1 MFNFLKKVFPELK
14 KESNYYIQAVSDI
27 IVKQHSIE
35 PLDGQDVFV
44 GEEFIGQIN
53 KMSSSLDPISS
64 GYYRG
69 FYLNPVSDHKKE
81 LIDGIY
87 NRIKK
92 AIDDEVNTR
101 INGKDLAFAVNK
113 ELLKELNEKQ
123 KTIQKLTK
131 QEQTIKE
138 ITIDKNEVALNYY
151 ASLTDLVFSNFRD
164 IFKNLAKKKVFC
176 NVYLK
181 YNNRVNIE
189 ITCNYVAYDKSYR
202 VIMHLRDWTEY
213 FLYASDENW
222 PERRISVTRDGHDIY
237 PIINEIK
244 KYYIDLGAKTDD
256 DIKQMFIDDIGK
268 QLLARMEANIKSK
281 EDSIKYTKKQFDI
294 KVDSTNYERSI
305 KRT

>member
-53 KMSSSLDPISS
+53 KMSSSFDPISS

-69 FYLNPVSDHKKE
+69 FYINPVSDHKKE

-92 AIDDEVNTR
+92 AIDDEANAR

-181 YNNRVNIE
+181 YNDRVNIE

-202 VIMHLRDWTEY
+202 VIMHLRDLTEY

-222 PERRISVTRDGHDIY
+222 PERHISVPRDGHDIY

-281 EDSIKYTKKQFDI
+281 EDSIKYTKEHFDI
-294 KVDSTNYERSI
+294 KNE
-305 KRT
+305 KKNK

>member
-1 MFNFLKKVFPELK
+1 MFNFLKKAFPELK

-27 IVKQHSIE
+27 IVKQHSAE

-53 KMSSSLDPISS
+53 RMSSSFDPVSS

-87 NRIKK
+87 NKIKK
-92 AIDDEVNTR
+92 AIDDEANAR
-101 INGKDLAFAVNK
+101 INDKDLVFAVNK

-151 ASLTDLVFSNFRD
+151 ANLTDLVFSNFRD
-164 IFKNLAKKKVFC
+164 IFKDLAKKRVFC

-181 YNNRVNIE
+181 YNERVKIE
-189 ITCNYVAYDKSYR
+189 ITCSYIAYDKSYR
-202 VIMHLRDWTEY
+202 VIMYLRDWTEY
-213 FLYASDENW
+213 FLYASDEKW
-222 PERRISVTRDGHDIY
+222 PERHVSVTRDGHDIY
-237 PIINEIK
+237 VVVNEIK
-244 KYYIDLGAKTDD
+244 KYYTGLGAKTDD

-281 EDSIKYTKKQFDI
+281 EDSIKYTKEHFDI
-294 KVDSTNYERSI
+294 KNE
-305 KRT
+305 KKNK